1 MSHNK
6 RRMHYRNPIK
16 ITPRTS
22 SRALIMDQNIKL
34 EIDYLKIR
42 RVLKEDET
50 FEYYLKPELR
60 INSLFVYK

>member
-1 MSHNK
+1 
-6 RRMHYRNPIK
+6 
-16 ITPRTS
+16 
-22 SRALIMDQNIKL
+22 MDQNIKL

-60 INSLFVYK
+60 INSLIVYN

>member
-1 MSHNK
+1 
-6 RRMHYRNPIK
+6 MHYRNPIK
-16 ITPRTS
+16 TTPRTS

-50 FEYYLKPELR
+50 FE
-60 INSLFVYK
+60 

>member
-1 MSHNK
+1 
-6 RRMHYRNPIK
+6 MHYRNPIK

>member
-1 MSHNK
+1 
-6 RRMHYRNPIK
+6 
-16 ITPRTS
+16 
-22 SRALIMDQNIKL
+22 MDQNIKL

-42 RVLKEDET
+42 RVLNEDET

>member
-16 ITPRTS
+16 TTPRTS

-60 INSLFVYK
+60 INSLFVYN